1 MKTFLMKMCSLL
13 LFTTTGCCNSTP
25 AVVME
30 KNALLIDVRTPEE
43 FRSGAIPGA
52 LNMPHD
58 RIGET
63 IASAAPDKKTPLYL
77 YCRSGMLRR
86 FQDPKFDENE
96 VSGALTGINVDDY
109 VSGADL
115 KDITSLLF

>member
-13 LFTTTGCCNSTP
+13 LFTTTGCCCNSTP

-43 FRSGAIPGA
+43 FRSGAIPDA

-77 YCRSGMLRR
+77 YCRSGRR
-86 FQDPKFDENE
+86 VGVAMATLKEQGYSVMHNLGGIEEARKKL
-96 VSGALTGINVDDY
+96 ALPE
-109 VSGADL
+109 
-115 KDITSLLF
+115 KK